1 MKTEDFVIDLERLEN
16 LCLKFSATLKPNRK
30 IYNDGG
36 IALLVLEDVKRTGV
50 PSEQHK
56 KRLLDWCYTNG
67 PVFQKGV
74 GLAREIC
81 IAIYGE
87 LLPDPDND

>member
-1 MKTEDFVIDLERLEN
+1 MKTEIFVIDLERLEN
-16 LCLKFSATLKPNRK
+16 LCLRFSATLKHNRK
-30 IYNDGG
+30 KYDDGDMA
-36 IALLVLEDVKRTGV
+36 ILVLADVKQKGQ
-50 PSEQHK
+50 PSEKHK